1 MDSRTR
7 IPILRL
13 RGITLT
19 YRQGERAIEILKKA
33 SGEVFSGEAVALL
46 GPSGAGKSSL
56 LHILGLL
63 DRPNDGEV
71 SLDGED
77 CISISDAERTL
88 IRRAKL
94 GFVYQFH
101 HLLPEFS
108 AIENVMLPQLILG
121 TPKSDAKA
129 RAHEILKNLGLAKRL
144 DHRPAQLSGGEQQR
158 VAIARAVA
166 NEPKILLADEPTGN
180 LDPGTA
186 EVVFNQLMTLVR
198 DSGVTAIIA
207 THNLD
212 VARRMTRIWKLDK
225 GKIAEAS
232 PVDI

>member
-1 MDSRTR
+1 MDSGTR

-13 RGITLT
+13 RGISLT
-19 YRQGERAIEILKKA
+19 YHQGERDIEILKKA
-33 SGEVFSGEAVALL
+33 SGEVYGGEAVGLL

-63 DRPNDGEV
+63 DRPNEGEV
-71 SLDGED
+71 LLEGED
-77 CISISDAERTL
+77 CISKSDNERTL
-88 IRRAKL
+88 LRRAKL

-108 AIENVMLPQLILG
+108 ALENVMLPQLLLG
-121 TPKSDAKA
+121 VSKSDAMA
-129 RAHEILKNLGLAKRL
+129 RAQKSLKSLGLAKRL

-166 NEPKILLADEPTGN
+166 NSPKVLLADEPTGN
-180 LDPGTA
+180 LDPETA
-186 EVVFNQLMTLVR
+186 EKVFAQLMTLVH

-212 VARRMTRIWKLDK
+212 IARRMTRIWKLDQ

>member
-1 MDSRTR
+1 MDSGTR
-7 IPILRL
+7 IPILSL
-13 RGITLT
+13 RGLSLT
-19 YRQGERAIEILKKA
+19 YGQGERRIEILKQA
-33 SGEVFSGEAVALL
+33 SGDVYGGEAVGLL

-63 DRPNDGEV
+63 DQPNEGQILLE
-71 SLDGED
+71 GED
-77 CISISDAERTL
+77 CVTKSDTERTL
-88 IRRAKL
+88 LRRAKL

-101 HLLPEFS
+101 HLLPEFN
-108 AIENVMLPQLILG
+108 ALENVVLPQLILG
-121 TPKSDAKA
+121 VSKPDAEA
-129 RAHEILKNLGLAKRL
+129 RAREILEGLGLGTRL

-166 NEPKILLADEPTGN
+166 NAPKVLLADEPTGN
-180 LDPGTA
+180 LDPDTA
-186 EVVFNQLMTLVR
+186 EVVFDQLMTLVQ

-212 VARRMTRIWKLDK
+212 IARRMTRIWKLDH
-225 GKIAEAS
+225 GKIAETS